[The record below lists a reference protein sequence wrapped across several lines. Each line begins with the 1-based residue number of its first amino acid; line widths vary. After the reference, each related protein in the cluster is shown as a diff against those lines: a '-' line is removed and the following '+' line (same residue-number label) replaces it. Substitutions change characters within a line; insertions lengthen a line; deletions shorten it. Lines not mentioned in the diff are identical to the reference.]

1 MPSAESDKV
10 RLKSL
15 FSSLTESSVW
25 VRSIDGDE
33 SLTLSVIDKES
44 NPILSMNPK
53 QSGELKQTLA
63 RLAKK
68 VGLNEDGKISLSSAP
83 TVQENEVDG
92 LNSVAWKLSKFLR
105 IGACDENL
113 MIPVRFNPPCVTEV
127 SIGRRI
133 IVGCKLVPKI
143 SLEFSEAEA
152 AIVRWKKCPPGEP
165 AAAVVIGHGLEY
177 VPQMEDIGQSILCE
191 VLPVDAAGRAG
202 FGGITGVQGVFKRRV
217 NGEPD
222 AAAAR
227 KKGAPAADP
236 AAVSV
241 GGPAGPVVE
250 AFPADWP
257 FAARA
262 QAAGAGAVRVCSYNT
277 LCDQFCDTEWAR
289 ANLYGG
295 CPPECLSVHYRVRLL
310 LRELEGYGAHVVC
323 LQEVEAATFAAY
335 IEPVLARAGYAA
347 WYSPKTPKSN
357 WGLCLAWRADR
368 LAPAEQARLELFD
381 PAQWARVPG
390 AEDLVGRWPA
400 LREAMAE
407 CGTIAQLARFRVLPD
422 SPEAPAGPA
431 RTLLVCNTH
440 LFGNPDGPHVRMLQ
454 TAIILR

>member
-1 MPSAESDKV
+1 MLLEFGRAEDM
-10 RLKSL
+10 R
-15 FSSLTESSVW
+15 
-25 VRSIDGDE
+25 I
-33 SLTLSVIDKES
+33 
-44 NPILSMNPK
+44 
-53 QSGELKQTLA
+53 Q
-63 RLAKK
+63 
-68 VGLNEDGKISLSSAP
+68 
-83 TVQENEVDG
+83 
-92 LNSVAWKLSKFLR
+92 WKR
-105 IGACDENL
+105 C
-113 MIPVRFNPPCVTEV
+113 PPCD
-127 SIGRRI
+127 
-133 IVGCKLVPKI
+133 
-143 SLEFSEAEA
+143 
-152 AIVRWKKCPPGEP
+152 P
-165 AAAVVIGHGLEY
+165 AAAVVVGQGPEY
-177 VPQMEDIGQSILCE
+177 VPQAQDVGHSIVCE
-191 VLPVDAAGRAG
+191 ALPVDASGCPG
-202 FGGITGVQGVFKRRV
+202 FGGVTGALGAFKRRPA
-217 NGEPD
+217 GETDKKGGRTAEPGAD
-222 AAAAR
+222 AA
-227 KKGAPAADP
+227 
-236 AAVSV
+236 
-241 GGPAGPVVE
+241 AGPVVE
-250 AFPADWP
+250 EFPSDWP
-257 FAARA
+257 FAARRR
-262 QAAGAGAVRVCSYNT
+262 AADDGALRVCSYNL